1 MISARSDWNLFSSM
15 LSDSDEVR
23 QFVGGEEGGDLGY
36 HDHVQ
41 REPEQFG
48 KILGLEVCVGRD
60 LAFDDECPLV

>member
-1 MISARSDWNLFSSM
+1 MLSARSDWNSFSSM

-36 HDHVQ
+36 LGHVQ

-48 KILGLEVCVGRD
+48 KIFGR
-60 LAFDDECPLV
+60 